1 MLHGLTGRRTYGV
14 LPFQHGLGIDEE
26 DGLRVSLRGAVRESV
41 VAPPVGDD
49 VLRVAV
55 CAVPLMSNFTDVDA
69 LAAEPGVVV
78 RFVDRAEELVDA
90 DLVVVPGTRGTVRA
104 LRWLRERGLA
114 DALARRAAEGRPV
127 LGICGGFQV
136 LGEHIED
143 DVESREGSVAGLGL
157 LPVRVR
163 FAREKTLA
171 RPVGEALG
179 EPVEGYE
186 IHHGVAEVAGGE
198 AFLDGCRV
206 GEMWGTHWHGSLES
220 DGFRRRFLAGWRG
233 RPAPLRPRARTSF
246 AALREEQL
254 DLLGDLIEEHA
265 DTDALLSLIE
275 KGAPAG
281 LPFIAPGAPVTGG
294 PGTRPRPP
302 RPLPE
307 RSFECHHAPRHQGG
321 PVSTPYPFTALVGQD
336 DLRLALLLNAVSP
349 AVGGVLVRG
358 EKGTA
363 KSTAVRALSALLPEV
378 PVVAGCRF
386 SLRPGRRR
394 PELPRRPARG
404 GRRAARPARMV
415 ELPVGASEDRLV
427 GALDIERALAEG
439 VKAFEPGLLADAH
452 RGILYVDEVNL
463 LHDHLVD
470 LLLDAAAMGASYVER
485 EGVSVRHAAR
495 FLLVGTMNPEEGEL
509 RPQLLDRFGLTVEVA
524 ASRETDQR
532 VEVVRRRLAHDDDPE
547 AFAGRWADEEAAL
560 RDRVVAARALLPQV
574 VLGDGAL
581 RQIAATCAAFEVDG
595 MRADIV
601 MARTATALA
610 AWAGRTDVRSEDVRQ
625 AALLALPHRRRRN
638 PFDAPGLDEDKLD
651 ETLDEAREDDAP
663 EPPGSPEPPEGD
675 DDPDGGPGGGGG
687 QPPADGGPDSPGLPP
702 QQSRDQAEDRNQGE
716 GAGQEDA
723 PAPQAPAAGGPGEQG
738 AVSAAEPFRTR
749 MLSVPGIGEG
759 AAGRRSRARTE
770 HGRTTG
776 SRRPRGALTKLHLA
790 ATVQAAAPHQRAR
803 GRSGTGLVVRRDDLR
818 QATREGREGNLVLFV
833 VDASGSMAARQRM
846 SAVKGAVL
854 SLLLDAYQRRDKVGL
869 VTFRGSA
876 AEVALPPTSSVD
888 AAAARLETLPTGGR
902 TPLAAGLLRA
912 HDVLRVERL
921 RDAARRPLLVV
932 VTDGRA
938 TGGVE
943 PVAQAGR
950 AARLFAAD
958 GVASVV
964 VDCESGYVR
973 LGLAG
978 QLAGELGGT
987 AVTLDEL
994 RADSIAGLVK
1004 DVQGHGNHSRKAA

>member
-1 MLHGLTGRRTYGV
+1 M
-14 LPFQHGLGIDEE
+14 
-26 DGLRVSLRGAVRESV
+26 
-41 VAPPVGDD
+41 
-49 VLRVAV
+49 
-55 CAVPLMSNFTDVDA
+55 
-69 LAAEPGVVV
+69 
-78 RFVDRAEELVDA
+78 
-90 DLVVVPGTRGTVRA
+90 
-104 LRWLRERGLA
+104 
-114 DALARRAAEGRPV
+114 
-127 LGICGGFQV
+127 
-136 LGEHIED
+136 
-143 DVESREGSVAGLGL
+143 
-157 LPVRVR
+157 
-163 FAREKTLA
+163 
-171 RPVGEALG
+171 
-179 EPVEGYE
+179 
-186 IHHGVAEVAGGE
+186 
-198 AFLDGCRV
+198 
-206 GEMWGTHWHGSLES
+206 
-220 DGFRRRFLAGWRG
+220 
-233 RPAPLRPRARTSF
+233 
-246 AALREEQL
+246 
-254 DLLGDLIEEHA
+254 
-265 DTDALLSLIE
+265 
-275 KGAPAG
+275 
-281 LPFIAPGAPVTGG
+281 
-294 PGTRPRPP
+294 
-302 RPLPE
+302 
-307 RSFECHHAPRHQGG
+307 
-321 PVSTPYPFTALVGQD
+321 STPYPFTALVGQD

-363 KSTAVRALSALLPEV
+363 KSTAVRALSALLPQV

-386 SLRPGRRR
+386 SCD
-394 PELPRRPARG
+394 PAAADPACPDGPHDIG
-404 GRRAARPARMV
+404 GDSVRDARMV

-532 VEVVRRRLAHDDDPE
+532 VEVVRRRLAYDDDAE
-547 AFAGRWADEEAAL
+547 GFAARWGDEEAAL
-560 RDRVVAARALLPQV
+560 RTRIVAARALLPQV
-574 VLGDGAL
+574 RLGDGAL

-610 AWAGRTDVRSEDVRQ
+610 AWSGREDVLAEDVRQ

-651 ETLDEAREDDAP
+651 DTLEQSGGDD
-663 EPPGSPEPPEGD
+663 GD
-675 DDPDGGPGGGGG
+675 DDPDPDGPGGGGR
-687 QPPADGGPDSPGLPP
+687 PPESGPDSPGTPGD
-702 QQSRDQAEDRNQGE
+702 QSE
-716 GAGQEDA
+716 AGQEDEA
-723 PAPQAPAAGGPGEQG
+723 SAAQAPAAGGGEQQ
-738 AVSAAEPFRTR
+738 AVRAAEPFRTK
-749 MLSVPGIGEG
+749 MLSVPGLGEG

-776 SRRPRGALTKLHLA
+776 ARRPQGALTKLHLA

-803 GRSGTGLVVRRDDLR
+803 GRSGRGLVVRRDDLR

-869 VTFRGSA
+869 VTFRGTSA
-876 AEVALPPTSSVD
+876 DVALPPTSSVD
-888 AAAARLETLPTGGR
+888 AAAARLESLPTGGR
-902 TPLAAGLLRA
+902 TPVAAGLLKA
-912 HDVLRVERL
+912 HEVLRVERL
-921 RDAARRPLLVV
+921 RDPARRALVVV

-938 TGGVE
+938 TGGPE

-950 AARLFAAD
+950 AARLFGAA
-958 GVASVV
+958 GIASVV
-964 VDCESGYVR
+964 VDCESGPVR

-994 RADSIAGLVK
+994 RAESIAGLVK
-1004 DVQGHGNHSRKAA
+1004 DVQGSGSRMTRMRSVA

>member
-1 MLHGLTGRRTYGV
+1 MTT
-14 LPFQHGLGIDEE
+14 PF
-26 DGLRVSLRGAVRESV
+26 
-41 VAPPVGDD
+41 
-49 VLRVAV
+49 
-55 CAVPLMSNFTDVDA
+55 
-69 LAAEPGVVV
+69 
-78 RFVDRAEELVDA
+78 
-90 DLVVVPGTRGTVRA
+90 
-104 LRWLRERGLA
+104 
-114 DALARRAAEGRPV
+114 
-127 LGICGGFQV
+127 
-136 LGEHIED
+136 
-143 DVESREGSVAGLGL
+143 
-157 LPVRVR
+157 
-163 FAREKTLA
+163 
-171 RPVGEALG
+171 
-179 EPVEGYE
+179 
-186 IHHGVAEVAGGE
+186 
-198 AFLDGCRV
+198 
-206 GEMWGTHWHGSLES
+206 
-220 DGFRRRFLAGWRG
+220 
-233 RPAPLRPRARTSF
+233 
-246 AALREEQL
+246 
-254 DLLGDLIEEHA
+254 
-265 DTDALLSLIE
+265 
-275 KGAPAG
+275 
-281 LPFIAPGAPVTGG
+281 
-294 PGTRPRPP
+294 
-302 RPLPE
+302 
-307 RSFECHHAPRHQGG
+307 
-321 PVSTPYPFTALVGQD
+321 PFTAVVGQD

-349 AVGGVLVRG
+349 SVGGVLVRG

-363 KSTAVRALSALLPEV
+363 KSTAVRALTSLLPKVAVV
-378 PVVAGCRF
+378 PGCRF
-386 SLRPGRRR
+386 SCDPASPDPGC
-394 PELPRRPARG
+394 PDGPHEG
-404 GRRAARPARMV
+404 GGGGTSRPARMV

-439 VKAFEPGLLADAH
+439 VKAFEPGLLAAAH

-524 ASRETDQR
+524 ASREPDQR
-532 VEVVRRRLAHDDDPE
+532 VEVVRRRLAYDDDP
-547 AFAGRWADEEAAL
+547 AGFAARWADEEAAV
-560 RDRVVAARALLPQV
+560 RQRVVAARELLPSV
-574 VLGDGAL
+574 RLGDAAL

-610 AWAGRTDVRSEDVRQ
+610 AWAGRTDVLAEDVRQ

-651 ETLDEAREDDAP
+651 QTLEEFA
-663 EPPGSPEPPEGD
+663 GD
-675 DDPDGGPGGGGG
+675 DDPDPDGDGGGPGGGGG
-687 QPPADGGPDSPGLPP
+687 QPEPDEGPADDGAGAAPPEAGEGGPAPG
-702 QQSRDQAEDRNQGE
+702 
-716 GAGQEDA
+716 GAG
-723 PAPQAPAAGGPGEQG
+723 EQSP
-738 AVSAAEPFRTR
+738 VRAAEPFRTKV
-749 MLSVPGIGEG
+749 LSVPGIGEG

-776 SRRPRGALTKLHLA
+776 ARRPEGALTKLHLA
-790 ATVQAAAPHQRAR
+790 ATVRAAAPHQRAR
-803 GRSGTGLVVRRDDLR
+803 GRSGRGLVVRRDDLR

-888 AAAARLETLPTGGR
+888 AAAARLESLPTGGR
-902 TPLAAGLLRA
+902 TPLAAGLLKA

-921 RDAARRPLLVV
+921 RDPARRALVVV

-938 TGGVE
+938 TGGPE
-943 PVAQAGR
+943 PVALAAR
-950 AARLFAAD
+950 AARLFAAE
-958 GVASVV
+958 GIASVV
-964 VDCESGYVR
+964 VDCESGPVR

-1004 DVQGHGNHSRKAA
+1004 DVQRRAA

>member
-1 MLHGLTGRRTYGV
+1 M
-14 LPFQHGLGIDEE
+14 
-26 DGLRVSLRGAVRESV
+26 
-41 VAPPVGDD
+41 
-49 VLRVAV
+49 
-55 CAVPLMSNFTDVDA
+55 
-69 LAAEPGVVV
+69 
-78 RFVDRAEELVDA
+78 
-90 DLVVVPGTRGTVRA
+90 
-104 LRWLRERGLA
+104 
-114 DALARRAAEGRPV
+114 
-127 LGICGGFQV
+127 
-136 LGEHIED
+136 
-143 DVESREGSVAGLGL
+143 
-157 LPVRVR
+157 
-163 FAREKTLA
+163 
-171 RPVGEALG
+171 
-179 EPVEGYE
+179 
-186 IHHGVAEVAGGE
+186 
-198 AFLDGCRV
+198 
-206 GEMWGTHWHGSLES
+206 
-220 DGFRRRFLAGWRG
+220 
-233 RPAPLRPRARTSF
+233 
-246 AALREEQL
+246 
-254 DLLGDLIEEHA
+254 
-265 DTDALLSLIE
+265 
-275 KGAPAG
+275 
-281 LPFIAPGAPVTGG
+281 
-294 PGTRPRPP
+294 
-302 RPLPE
+302 
-307 RSFECHHAPRHQGG
+307 
-321 PVSTPYPFTALVGQD
+321 STPYPFTAIVGQD

-363 KSTAVRALSALLPEV
+363 KSTAVRALSALIPDV
-378 PVVAGCRF
+378 DVVAGCRF
-386 SLRPGRRR
+386 SCDPAAPDPQCPDGPHEPG
-394 PELPRRPARG
+394 G
-404 GRRAARPARMV
+404 GTARPARMV

-427 GALDIERALAEG
+427 GALDIERALSEG

-524 ASRETDQR
+524 ASREPDQR
-532 VEVVRRRLAHDDDPE
+532 VEVVRRRLAYDDDP
-547 AFAGRWADEEAAL
+547 AGFAARWADEEAAV
-560 RDRVVAARALLPQV
+560 RARIVAARKLLPSV
-574 VLGDGAL
+574 RLGDGAL

-610 AWAGRTDVRSEDVRQ
+610 AWAGRTDVLAEDVRQ

-651 ETLDEAREDDAP
+651 ETLQEF
-663 EPPGSPEPPEGD
+663 GGD
-675 DDPDGGPGGGGG
+675 DDPDPDGPGGGGG
-687 QPPADGGPDSPGLPP
+687 QPPQDSGPDAPPPARAEDDSPASEGDDSG
-702 QQSRDQAEDRNQGE
+702 QQSAGGSAAAGRPGEASDDAEGR
-716 GAGQEDA
+716 
-723 PAPQAPAAGGPGEQG
+723 GGPGREQA
-738 AVSAAEPFRTR
+738 AVRAAEPFRTKT
-749 MLSVPGIGEG
+749 LTVPGLGEG

-776 SRRPRGALTKLHLA
+776 ARRPQGALTKLHLA

-803 GRSGTGLVVRRDDLR
+803 GRSGPGLVVRRDDLR

-869 VTFRGSA
+869 ITFRGSA

-888 AAAARLETLPTGGR
+888 AAAARLESLPTGGR

-938 TGGVE
+938 TGGPQPVE
-943 PVAQAGR
+943 LARR
-950 AARLFAAD
+950 AARLHAAE
-958 GVASVV
+958 GIASVV
-964 VDCESGYVR
+964 VDCESGPVR
-973 LGLAG
+973 LGLAA
-978 QLAGELGGT
+978 QLAGDLGGT

-994 RADSIAGLVK
+994 RADAIAGLVRDVR
-1004 DVQGHGNHSRKAA
+1004 DVQGSKRRAA

>member
-1 MLHGLTGRRTYGV
+1 MTT
-14 LPFQHGLGIDEE
+14 PF
-26 DGLRVSLRGAVRESV
+26 
-41 VAPPVGDD
+41 
-49 VLRVAV
+49 
-55 CAVPLMSNFTDVDA
+55 
-69 LAAEPGVVV
+69 
-78 RFVDRAEELVDA
+78 
-90 DLVVVPGTRGTVRA
+90 
-104 LRWLRERGLA
+104 
-114 DALARRAAEGRPV
+114 
-127 LGICGGFQV
+127 
-136 LGEHIED
+136 
-143 DVESREGSVAGLGL
+143 
-157 LPVRVR
+157 
-163 FAREKTLA
+163 
-171 RPVGEALG
+171 
-179 EPVEGYE
+179 
-186 IHHGVAEVAGGE
+186 
-198 AFLDGCRV
+198 
-206 GEMWGTHWHGSLES
+206 
-220 DGFRRRFLAGWRG
+220 
-233 RPAPLRPRARTSF
+233 
-246 AALREEQL
+246 
-254 DLLGDLIEEHA
+254 
-265 DTDALLSLIE
+265 
-275 KGAPAG
+275 
-281 LPFIAPGAPVTGG
+281 
-294 PGTRPRPP
+294 
-302 RPLPE
+302 
-307 RSFECHHAPRHQGG
+307 
-321 PVSTPYPFTALVGQD
+321 PFTAVVGQD

-363 KSTAVRALSALLPEV
+363 KSTAVRALSVLLPTV
-378 PVVAGCRF
+378 DVVAGCRF
-386 SLRPGRRR
+386 SCDPATPDPACPDGPHHPPGAF
-394 PELPRRPARG
+394 ES
-404 GRRAARPARMV
+404 RPARMV

-485 EGVSVRHAAR
+485 EGVSVRHAAK

-524 ASRETDQR
+524 ASREPDQR
-532 VEVVRRRLAHDDDPE
+532 VEVVRRRLAYDDDP
-547 AFAGRWADEEAAL
+547 AGFAARWAGEEAAV
-560 RDRVVAARALLPQV
+560 RQRIVAARALLPSV
-574 VLGDGAL
+574 RLGDGAL

-610 AWAGRTDVRSEDVRQ
+610 AWAGRTEVLAEDVRQ

-651 ETLDEAREDDAP
+651 QTLEEFSG
-663 EPPGSPEPPEGD
+663 ESED
-675 DDPDGGPGGGGG
+675 DDPGPDGPGGGGG
-687 QPPADGGPDSPGLPP
+687 QPAPDDGDP
-702 QQSRDQAEDRNQGE
+702 QGGDTGARPEAGEDGE
-716 GAGQEDA
+716 
-723 PAPQAPAAGGPGEQG
+723 PQASGGSGEQ
-738 AVSAAEPFRTR
+738 APTRAAEPFRTKV
-749 MLSVPGIGEG
+749 LTVPGIGTG

-776 SRRPRGALTKLHLA
+776 ARRPRGALTKLHLA

-803 GRSGTGLVVRRDDLR
+803 GRSGPGLVVRRDDLR
-818 QATREGREGNLVLFV
+818 QATREGREGNLVLFL

-876 AEVALPPTSSVD
+876 ADVALPPTSSVD
-888 AAAARLETLPTGGR
+888 AAAARLEALPTGGR
-902 TPLAAGLLRA
+902 TPLAAGLLKA

-921 RDAARRPLLVV
+921 RDPARRALVVV

-938 TGGVE
+938 TGGPE
-943 PVAQAGR
+943 PVALAGR

-964 VDCESGYVR
+964 VDCESGPVR

-1004 DVQGHGNHSRKAA
+1004 DVQRRAA

>member
-1 MLHGLTGRRTYGV
+1 M
-14 LPFQHGLGIDEE
+14 
-26 DGLRVSLRGAVRESV
+26 
-41 VAPPVGDD
+41 
-49 VLRVAV
+49 
-55 CAVPLMSNFTDVDA
+55 
-69 LAAEPGVVV
+69 
-78 RFVDRAEELVDA
+78 
-90 DLVVVPGTRGTVRA
+90 
-104 LRWLRERGLA
+104 
-114 DALARRAAEGRPV
+114 
-127 LGICGGFQV
+127 
-136 LGEHIED
+136 
-143 DVESREGSVAGLGL
+143 
-157 LPVRVR
+157 
-163 FAREKTLA
+163 
-171 RPVGEALG
+171 
-179 EPVEGYE
+179 
-186 IHHGVAEVAGGE
+186 
-198 AFLDGCRV
+198 
-206 GEMWGTHWHGSLES
+206 
-220 DGFRRRFLAGWRG
+220 
-233 RPAPLRPRARTSF
+233 
-246 AALREEQL
+246 
-254 DLLGDLIEEHA
+254 
-265 DTDALLSLIE
+265 
-275 KGAPAG
+275 
-281 LPFIAPGAPVTGG
+281 
-294 PGTRPRPP
+294 
-302 RPLPE
+302 
-307 RSFECHHAPRHQGG
+307 
-321 PVSTPYPFTALVGQD
+321 STPFPFTAVVGQD

-378 PVVAGCRF
+378 AVVAGCRF
-386 SLRPGRRR
+386 SCDPAAPDPACPDGPHESGNGVRR
-394 PELPRRPARG
+394 PS
-404 GRRAARPARMV
+404 RMV

-485 EGVSVRHAAR
+485 EGVSVRHASK

-524 ASRETDQR
+524 ASREPDQR
-532 VEVVRRRLAHDDDPE
+532 VEVVRRRLAYDDDP
-547 AFAGRWADEEAAL
+547 AGFSARWADEETAV
-560 RDRVVAARALLPQV
+560 RQRVVAARELLPSV
-574 VLGDGAL
+574 RLGDGAL

-601 MARTATALA
+601 MARTASALA
-610 AWAGRTDVRSEDVRQ
+610 AWAGRTDVLAEDVRQ

-651 ETLDEAREDDAP
+651 ETLEEFSGSED
-663 EPPGSPEPPEGD
+663 SGD
-675 DDPDGGPGGGGG
+675 DDEPDPDGPGDGGG
-687 QPPADGGPDSPGLPP
+687 QPPSGPQDEGPQADGDSGARPEAGDGGEP
-702 QQSRDQAEDRNQGE
+702 QAS
-716 GAGQEDA
+716 GAGA
-723 PAPQAPAAGGPGEQG
+723 GEQ
-738 AVSAAEPFRTR
+738 AAARASEPFRTKV
-749 MLSVPGIGEG
+749 LSVPGLGEG

-776 SRRPRGALTKLHLA
+776 ARRPRGALTKLHLA

-803 GRSGTGLVVRRDDLR
+803 GRSGRGLVVRRDDLR

-912 HDVLRVERL
+912 HEVLRVERL
-921 RDAARRPLLVV
+921 RDPARRALVVV

-938 TGGVE
+938 TGGPE
-943 PVAQAGR
+943 PVALAGR

-964 VDCESGYVR
+964 VDCESGPVR

-978 QLAGELGGT
+978 QLAGELGGA

-1004 DVQGHGNHSRKAA
+1004 DVQRRAA

>member
-1 MLHGLTGRRTYGV
+1 MTT
-14 LPFQHGLGIDEE
+14 PF
-26 DGLRVSLRGAVRESV
+26 
-41 VAPPVGDD
+41 
-49 VLRVAV
+49 
-55 CAVPLMSNFTDVDA
+55 
-69 LAAEPGVVV
+69 
-78 RFVDRAEELVDA
+78 
-90 DLVVVPGTRGTVRA
+90 
-104 LRWLRERGLA
+104 
-114 DALARRAAEGRPV
+114 
-127 LGICGGFQV
+127 
-136 LGEHIED
+136 
-143 DVESREGSVAGLGL
+143 
-157 LPVRVR
+157 
-163 FAREKTLA
+163 
-171 RPVGEALG
+171 
-179 EPVEGYE
+179 
-186 IHHGVAEVAGGE
+186 
-198 AFLDGCRV
+198 
-206 GEMWGTHWHGSLES
+206 
-220 DGFRRRFLAGWRG
+220 
-233 RPAPLRPRARTSF
+233 
-246 AALREEQL
+246 
-254 DLLGDLIEEHA
+254 
-265 DTDALLSLIE
+265 
-275 KGAPAG
+275 
-281 LPFIAPGAPVTGG
+281 
-294 PGTRPRPP
+294 
-302 RPLPE
+302 
-307 RSFECHHAPRHQGG
+307 
-321 PVSTPYPFTALVGQD
+321 PFTAVVGQD

-363 KSTAVRALSALLPEV
+363 KSTAVRALSALLPDV
-378 PVVAGCRF
+378 PVVPGCRF
-386 SLRPGRRR
+386 SCDPSAPDPGC
-394 PELPRRPARG
+394 PDGPHESG
-404 GRRAARPARMV
+404 GGAARPARMV

-524 ASRETDQR
+524 ASREPDQR
-532 VEVVRRRLAHDDDPE
+532 VEVVRRRLAYDDDP
-547 AFAGRWADEEAAL
+547 AGFAARWADEEAAV
-560 RDRVVAARALLPQV
+560 RARIVAARELLPSV
-574 VLGDGAL
+574 RLGDGAL

-610 AWAGRTDVRSEDVRQ
+610 AWAGRTDVLAEDVRQ

-651 ETLDEAREDDAP
+651 ETLERF
-663 EPPGSPEPPEGD
+663 GD
-675 DDPDGGPGGGGG
+675 DDGPGTDPDGPGGGGG
-687 QPPADGGPDSPGLPP
+687 QPPAEGPEGPEGGDTGARPE
-702 QQSRDQAEDRNQGE
+702 AGE
-716 GAGQEDA
+716 SERTEEPRPAGAGA
-723 PAPQAPAAGGPGEQG
+723 GEQAAVG
-738 AVSAAEPFRTR
+738 ASEPFRTKV
-749 MLSVPGIGEG
+749 LSVPGIGEG

-776 SRRPRGALTKLHLA
+776 ARRPNGALTKLHLA
-790 ATVQAAAPHQRAR
+790 ATVRAAAPHQRAR
-803 GRSGTGLVVRRDDLR
+803 GRSGPGLVVRRDDLR

-876 AEVALPPTSSVD
+876 ADLALPPTSSVD
-888 AAAARLETLPTGGR
+888 AAAARLESLPTGGR
-902 TPLAAGLLRA
+902 TPLAAGLLKA

-921 RDAARRPLLVV
+921 RDPARRPLVVV

-938 TGGVE
+938 TGGPE
-943 PVAQAGR
+943 PVALASR
-950 AARLFAAD
+950 AARLFAAE

-964 VDCESGYVR
+964 VDCESGPVR

-994 RADSIAGLVK
+994 RADSIAGLVR
-1004 DVQGHGNHSRKAA
+1004 DVQGTSRRAA